1 MDYGVICSET
11 YERFC
16 VSEIAEIPLP
26 LIEDYIKPMMIIRK
40 DYQKDYN
47 QFDKLNGS
55 YAH

>member
-26 LIEDYIKPMMIIRK
+26 LIEDYIKPMMIIHK